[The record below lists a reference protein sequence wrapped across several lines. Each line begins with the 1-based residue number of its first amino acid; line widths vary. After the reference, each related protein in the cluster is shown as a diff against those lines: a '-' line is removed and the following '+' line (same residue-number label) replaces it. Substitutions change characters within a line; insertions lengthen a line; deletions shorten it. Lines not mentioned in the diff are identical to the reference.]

1 MTYLQAI
8 YGSQYKEIAAN
19 GKDGNK
25 GRLNGNILLSAII
38 FLILLDL
45 LLFCIVTLAGFNRLL
60 SENLTDVFG
69 FLSGKTVGKL
79 LAIPLFA
86 LIYFAVS
93 NTVGS
98 QKNFEAT
105 VAAFNQLPATEQD
118 TANKKVLVPFF
129 SLIIGLFILSM
140 FGIS

>member
-8 YGSQYKEIAAN
+8 YGSQYKEIVAN

-38 FLILLDL
+38 LLILLDL
-45 LLFCIVTLAGFNRLL
+45 LLLCVVSLSGINSML
-60 SENLTDVFG
+60 SENMTNVFG

-98 QKNFEAT
+98 QQNFATT
-105 VAAFNQLPATEQD
+105 VAAFNQLTAKEQD